1 MQVINLHANPR
12 NPRVLTELV
21 FRLTLADAERL
32 AAAPLALIKGQKQLT
47 REGGAAY
54 YRGAGIWRF
63 QAYAYD
69 GADTLAVFNR
79 AVTEISRSTI

>member
-21 FRLTLADAERL
+21 FRITLADAERL

-47 REGGAAY
+47 REGGTAY

-69 GADTLAVFNR
+69 GRDTLAVFNR
-79 AVTEISRSTI
+79 AITEISRI